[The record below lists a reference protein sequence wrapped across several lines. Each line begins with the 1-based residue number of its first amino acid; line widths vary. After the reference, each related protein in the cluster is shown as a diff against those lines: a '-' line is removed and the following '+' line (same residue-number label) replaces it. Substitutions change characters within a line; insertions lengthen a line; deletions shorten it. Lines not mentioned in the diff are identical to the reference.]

1 MDQQNIRIAI
11 YAFLPDCFHCQW
23 YDVASAQRLASPYAR
38 ESKTVLN
45 PKPMVLDSKSK
56 NFSTSKLSSLHPVT
70 RDNSRV
76 GAIAIN
82 FTYSWGEAAT
92 PNDDL

>member
-1 MDQQNIRIAI
+1 METKYIAI
-11 YAFLPDCFHCQW
+11 YAFLPNCFHCQW
-23 YDVASAQRLASPYAR
+23 YDVSVQRLASPDAR

-56 NFSTSKLSSLHPVT
+56 NFSTSKLSSLHPLT

-82 FTYSWGEAAT
+82 FTYNWSEAAT